1 MFSNV
6 PKHRDSARQSSFLF
20 QDLQKNGWF
29 GKWCSFSI
37 EFLVLFS
44 MIIPNSTVSLQLA
57 YDSHLGSIFSG
68 VHVPCAVTNHFPTAS
83 NSGSAPTPSGA
94 MAMTTKKVA
103 ESRDEGWKT
112 MLGSAGFMI
121 SMIFSWCFKHFKIRY
136 WRYGIWLT
144 LIDNNHVMT
153 MTYHGK
159 LRDLPSIV
167 QEDSRNCLRWPSSW
181 QTLCFLYENSN
192 IGVAQWQTK
201 LLTTSYYLQRTWPE
215 WVVCC
220 RL

>member
-1 MFSNV
+1 MM
-6 PKHRDSARQSSFLF
+6 FLF
-20 QDLQKNGWF
+20 NRVPRF
-29 GKWCSFSI
+29 
-37 EFLVLFS
+37 VLYDHTQQYS
-44 MIIPNSTVSLQLA
+44 
-57 YDSHLGSIFSG
+57 DSHLGSIFSG

-83 NSGSAPTPSGA
+83 NSGSAPAPSGA

-121 SMIFSWCFKHFKIRY
+121 SRIFSWCFKHVQIRY

-159 LRDLPSIV
+159 LRDLG
-167 QEDSRNCLRWPSSW
+167 PSSRR
-181 QTLCFLYENSN
+181 TPGIASGGHLR
-192 IGVAQWQTK
+192 
-201 LLTTSYYLQRTWPE
+201 RTWPE
-215 WVVCC
+215 WVVCY